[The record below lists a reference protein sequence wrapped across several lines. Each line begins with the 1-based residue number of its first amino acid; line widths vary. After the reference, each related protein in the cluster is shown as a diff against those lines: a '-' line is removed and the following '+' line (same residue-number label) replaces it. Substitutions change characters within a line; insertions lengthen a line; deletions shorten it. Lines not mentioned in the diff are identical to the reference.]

1 MIHFDIQ
8 QISIHHFNQ
17 SSMKKYSWFSY
28 ICLLLVVCSCATIRP
43 GEVAMKQRLGKLK
56 PTVYEPGLVGFN
68 PFITRVVKLPTRTEN
83 VEVRLSLPSKDGLN
97 VKSEISI
104 LYRISPESAP
114 KVIADIGPS
123 YEDVVILSVFRS
135 AAADVCSRFL
145 AKDMYTESRA
155 QIESEI
161 LNQMAGILKPRGFI
175 IESVLMKSIQLP
187 DGLARAIEDKLEAE
201 QLAQRMEFEL
211 QREEMEAKRKVIEA
225 EGIRDAQKIIGE
237 GLSDKIIKWQTID
250 AFRRLSTSANSKL
263 IITDGKA
270 PLLIDSNVK
279 EGE

>member
-1 MIHFDIQ
+1 
-8 QISIHHFNQ
+8 
-17 SSMKKYSWFSY
+17 MKKCRWFFYS
-28 ICLLLVVCSCATIRP
+28 CLLLVVCSCATVRP
-43 GEVAMKQRLGKLK
+43 GEVAMKQRFGKLK
-56 PTVYEPGLVGFN
+56 PGVIENGIVGFN
-68 PFITRVVKLPTRTEN
+68 PFITKIVKLPTRTVN
-83 VEVRLSLPSKDGLN
+83 LEVKLNLPSKDGLN

-104 LYRISPESAP
+104 LYRINPSAAP

-123 YEDVVILSVFRS
+123 YENVLILSVFRS

-155 QIESEI
+155 QIESEVLSQMDKI
-161 LNQMAGILKPRGFI
+161 LASRGFV

-187 DGLARAIEDKLEAE
+187 QGLARAIEDKLEAE

-211 QREEMEAKRKVIEA
+211 QREEMEAQRKVIEA
-225 EGIRDAQKIIGE
+225 GGIRDAQKIIGE

-250 AFRRLSTSANSKL
+250 AFKKLSASENSKL

-270 PLLIDSNVK
+270 PLLIDTK
-279 EGE
+279 DEK